1 MSGVSRIPVRHRPA
15 ALRLAGGA
23 GRLVAFALAVELLAA
38 VAGPWIAAGATAG
51 FLTIAGV
58 RWWARV
64 EARVFA
70 PRPRTEP
77 VLREAA
83 VVGRRHL
90 AFAQTLA
97 IVATRYLA
105 ECEAEDRS

>member
-1 MSGVSRIPVRHRPA
+1 MSGVRRIPARHHPA

-23 GRLVAFALAVELLAA
+23 GRLVAFGLAVELLAG

-70 PRPRTEP
+70 PRPSTEL
-77 VLREAA
+77 VHRQTS
-83 VVGRRHL
+83 VIDRRHL
-90 AFAQTLA
+90 AFAQALVV
-97 IVATRYLA
+97 VATRYLA
-105 ECEAEDRS
+105 ECEAEDQS